1 MFASLKKFFDFC
13 PSENR
18 KKFYLSIVLG
28 VIEALFSALRI
39 PAIWVV
45 VNAVLTDTV
54 STKTIWT
61 VVGLMALSVLASG
74 ILGSKSSMLQTEGG
88 YGTCAD
94 KRMEIAE
101 HMRYIPMGY
110 FNENSLGKI
119 TSVTTNTMQNL
130 ENIATRVVML
140 VLNGILEAALITCM
154 LLFFDYRIAL
164 LLAVCLIIY
173 LFVNQKMMQ
182 FSSKIAPEKDQAD
195 EGLINEIME
204 YLQGITE
211 VKTYGIYGEKS
222 RKLNAMID
230 QNEMI
235 NTKMELGFVPFMT
248 LQSLILKLTGVLM
261 CFASIL
267 FYLNGTMTL
276 ANCIV
281 MMVASYIIYSSLE
294 TAGSFS
300 SLLRTVEICVDKAE
314 AILLI
319 QEMDIEGEDMTPE
332 NHNIS
337 VENISFAYDQR
348 KIIDNVSLTIPEK
361 TTCAFVGPSGGG
373 KTTLTSLVSRFWDVD
388 EGSIKLADR
397 DVKDYSMDAL
407 MKNYSFVFQDVY
419 LFHDT
424 IANNIR
430 FCNPE
435 ADMEAVRE
443 AAKKACCDEFIM
455 ALPDGYETVIE
466 ENGSN
471 LSGGERQRISI
482 ARAMMKDAP
491 IVILDE
497 ATANVD
503 PENEAE
509 LIKAIDALTK
519 EKTIIMIAHRLKT
532 VEHADQIFVIDH
544 GKIAQHGTHKELL
557 KEEGIYKTFIQS
569 RQEANSWNIKG

>member
-1 MFASLKKFFDFC
+1 MFGSLKKFFDFC
-13 PSENR
+13 SEKNR

-28 VIEALFSALRI
+28 VIEAMFSALRI
-39 PAIWVV
+39 PAIWIV

-54 STKTIWT
+54 SAKTIWT
-61 VVGLMALSVLASG
+61 VVALMALSVLASG

-88 YGTCAD
+88 YETCAE

-140 VLNGILEAALITCM
+140 VLNGILEAALVTCM

-164 LLAVCLIIY
+164 LLAICLVIY
-173 LFVNQKMMQ
+173 LLVNQKMMQ
-182 FSSKIAPEKDQAD
+182 FSNVIAPQKDQAD

-222 RKLNAMID
+222 RKLNEMID
-230 QNEMI
+230 QNESI
-235 NTKMELGFVPFMT
+235 NTKMELGFVPYMT

-281 MMVASYIIYSSLE
+281 MMVASYIIYGSLE

-300 SLLRTVEICVDKAE
+300 AMLRTVEICVDKAD
-314 AILLI
+314 AILQI
-319 QEMDIEGEDMTPE
+319 KQMDIDGEDITPE
-332 NHNIS
+332 SHDIS
-337 VENISFAYDQR
+337 LENISFAYDQR
-348 KIIDNVSLTIPEK
+348 KIIDDISLTIPEK

-373 KTTLTSLVSRFWDVD
+373 KTTLTSLISRFWDVD
-388 EGSIKLADR
+388 HGSIKLAGR

-430 FCNPE
+430 FSDPE
-435 ADMEAVRE
+435 ASMDEVRT
-443 AAKKACCDEFIM
+443 AAKKACADEFIM
-455 ALPDGYETVIE
+455 ALPDGYETMVE
-466 ENGSN
+466 ENGAN

-491 IVILDE
+491 IVVLDE

-509 LIKAIDALTK
+509 LMQAINALTK

-532 VEHADQIFVIDH
+532 VQNADQIFVIDQGH
-544 GKIAQHGTHKELL
+544 IAEHGTHEELI
-557 KEEGIYKTFIQS
+557 KQEGIYKTFVQS
-569 RQEANSWNIKG
+569 RQEANSWSITG